1 MFISISVL
9 CNCSCCW
16 NTFIHSFIHSFIH
29 YVCVFVQCTIKWPY
43 QPKLS
48 PSLGNIQKCDV
59 SQDAYVFAVCLGSP
73 EPVT

>member
-1 MFISISVL
+1 MFISVS
-9 CNCSCCW
+9 
-16 NTFIHSFIHSFIH
+16 
-29 YVCVFVQCTIKWPY
+29 YVCVFVHTINWPY

-48 PSLGNIQKCDV
+48 SSLGNIHKCDA